1 MAGIFQLSREARDG
15 NAVMNKSV
23 PVIQA
28 TNLSRF
34 FGPHKA
40 VTKINLE
47 FLPGSAFG
55 LMGENGAG
63 KTTLLRLIAG
73 LIQPSSGKLEVLGLD
88 PTKQQPDLGHKI
100 GFVPEEPAL
109 FPEMGV
115 RSQLLFFGG
124 AKGLSGQNLRDS
136 VDHQLERFDLLSYT
150 KRPCGSLSR
159 GLRKR
164 VALALGFLDD
174 PELML
179 LDEPTSGLDPVH
191 RDSFISWLL
200 QKRGETSWIL
210 SSHDLEEIQSLTSHT
225 AYLEE
230 GSLKGIDIS
239 TDLAHLKPKQ
249 NQLWKHP

>member
-40 VTKINLE
+40 VTKVNLE
-47 FLPGSAFG
+47 ILPGSAFG

-73 LIQPSSGKLEVLGLD
+73 LILPSSGKLEVLGLD
-88 PTKQQPDLGHKI
+88 PSKQQTDLGHKI

-109 FPEMGV
+109 FPELGV

-136 VDHQLERFDLLSYT
+136 VDHQLERFDLTRHT
-150 KRPCGSLSR
+150 KQPCGSLSR

-191 RDSFISWLL
+191 RESFISWLL
-200 QKRGETSWIL
+200 KKRGKTSWIL
-210 SSHDLEEIQSLTSHT
+210 SSHDLEEIQSLTSH
-225 AYLEE
+225 AAHLEE
-230 GSLKGIDIS
+230 GSLKGIETS

>member
-1 MAGIFQLSREARDG
+1 MD
-15 NAVMNKSV
+15 KSV
-23 PVIQA
+23 PVIRA
-28 TNLSRF
+28 SNLSRF

-47 FLPGSAFG
+47 IQPGSALG

-73 LIQPSSGKLEVLGLD
+73 LILPSSGKLEVLGLN
-88 PTKQQPDLGHKI
+88 PTKQQTDLARRL

-115 RSQLLFFGG
+115 RAQLLFFGG
-124 AKGLSGQNLRDS
+124 AKGLNGQNLRDS
-136 VDHQLERFDLLSYT
+136 VDLQLERFDLTRYS
-150 KRPCGSLSR
+150 KQPCFSLSR

-174 PELML
+174 PDLLL

-191 RDSFISWLL
+191 RDSFISWLS
-200 QKRGETSWIL
+200 QKRGKTSWIL
-210 SSHDLEEIQSLTSHT
+210 SSHDLEEIQSLTSHV
-225 AYLEE
+225 AQLDE
-230 GSLKGIDIS
+230 GSLKRIDVS
-239 TDLAHLKPKQ
+239 SDLAHLKPRQNKLRKQ
-249 NQLWKHP
+249 P